1 VSTSGA
7 TEERRAGG
15 GAASALGLSG
25 RLSATGMWALIGV
38 LLGLVALN
46 LPELGSDPWPFRPG
60 AVDPTGVLG
69 PLVRAAGEEW
79 DVGIARAACLLAGLA
94 LALIGAWALRRRG
107 DWPAWAGTLLAVG
120 VALALLL
127 PSTLLQVG
135 LRDAT
140 DPWFFT
146 NDSTYQIEIA
156 GDLLREGSSPY
167 GYDYGS
173 SGLERFY
180 SLDGSVSEE
189 TFEQQVALTHFAYFP
204 GTPATAGVWTALP
217 RPWDDYRIFVAL
229 ATLAAFPAAFLFVGP
244 LSWRLAVGAVIAGNP
259 LAVRATWF
267 GTADAPS
274 ILLVLVAF
282 GLLTRS
288 RYSGAAAALAGAVL
302 MRQFALVA
310 VPFLAVMILTRA
322 SRRSAAKAGIT
333 FGAVLFAGLLP
344 FAIANPGA
352 FWSDTISYGTETYR
366 IVGYGLAQL
375 LEEAG
380 LVSASG
386 DYPFLLLVLLVWLPA
401 TAALV
406 AMQLRSRDL
415 RTGAVSF
422 SVSMFLLL
430 FLARAFQTSHMIW
443 PALGIAL
450 ACLLSEVDRT
460 ATRDTATPP
469 A

>member
-1 VSTSGA
+1 VTDHAGA
-7 TEERRAGG
+7 RPRARLDRGP
-15 GAASALGLSG
+15 AL
-25 RLSATGMWALIGV
+25 AVIGV
-38 LLGLVALN
+38 LGALVLVNAPL
-46 LPELGSDPWPFRPG
+46 LGSDPWAFEPG
-60 AVDPTGVLG
+60 RAEPDG
-69 PLVRAAGEEW
+69 PLAWLVRAADSEW
-79 DVGIARAACLLAGLA
+79 NVGVLRSAALLGGL
-94 LALIGAWALRRRG
+94 L
-107 DWPAWAGTLLAVG
+107 
-120 VALALLL
+120 VALAAAVAGVVRSWSPRLLVAL
-127 PSTLLQVG
+127 GAVVLTLLILPGVLLQIG
-135 LRDAT
+135 LRDSTA
-140 DPWFFT
+140 PWFFT

-180 SLDGSVSEE
+180 SLDGSISEE

-344 FAIANPGA
+344 FAIANPAA